1 MAIKESAEIAAA
13 LNAQVEAAQH
23 IRDCAPCHRLFR
35 AAYEAAYQQFSLPV
49 SDRFPWSITN
59 KLLPELR
66 ECENWPKGV

>member
-23 IRDCAPCHRLFR
+23 IRDCALCHRLFR

-49 SDRFPWSITN
+49 SDRFPWGITY

-66 ECENWPKGV
+66 RCEDWPKGV